1 MNATANQPVTITAT
15 TPATATDTTPITV
28 TVTVTVVPP
37 VSAPDSGATPVHQEA
52 KVPVA
57 VPVDAPTAPPIIE
70 SPPALPTTPAVV
82 PASEPAPQLQPP
94 AASASETPTAPSL
107 LQKMKKWLIPILVI
121 SALVMA
127 ALVAWQMLRP
137 KGPGKD
143 VVNGNGRLEATEI
156 DVAAKLAGR
165 VQDILVNEGDFVTAG
180 QTLAHMQVQTLEAQR
195 DEAAA
200 RLQQSITG
208 VASAEAQVAMR
219 ESDKQA
225 VLALVAQ
232 RESESDAAR
241 RRLARSET
249 LTREGAASAQELDD
263 DRARLRSAQAAVV
276 AAQAQVGAAQAAIV
290 AARTQVVSA
299 RSAITAVEATVTRIK
314 ADIDDSALTAPR
326 DGRIQYRIAQPG
338 EVLASGGKVLNL
350 VDLSD
355 VYMTFFVPETVA
367 GKLAMGSEVHLILD
381 TAPQFVIPAKVSFV
395 ASTAQFTPKTV
406 ETASERQKLMF
417 RVKAQIDRE
426 LLQKHLKLVKT
437 GLPGMAWI
445 KIDAQAQWPA
455 ELATKV
461 PQ

>member
-1 MNATANQPVTITAT
+1 MNPTPAPPVTVTALAPGLNPDSPPVTI
-15 TPATATDTTPITV
+15 

-37 VSAPDSGATPVHQEA
+37 APADEVRASAGPSLNAPAPAPTAA
-52 KVPVA
+52 K
-57 VPVDAPTAPPIIE
+57 PVDAPTPAPLAPAVPVPAPPAVA
-70 SPPALPTTPAVV
+70 PPADP
-82 PASEPAPQLQPP
+82 EPAPVDPEPP
-94 AASASETPTAPSL
+94 PPSL
-107 LQKMKKWLIPILVI
+107 LQRARRYLIPVVI
-121 SALVMA
+121 IISLAVA

-137 KGPGKD
+137 QGPGKGFAS
-143 VVNGNGRLEATEI
+143 GNGRLEATEI

-165 VQDILVNEGDFVTAG
+165 VEDILVVEGDFVDAG

-195 DEAAA
+195 DEARA
-200 RLQQSITG
+200 RLQQSITA

-225 VLALVAQ
+225 VLALVTQ

-249 LTREGAASAQELDD
+249 LSREGASSAQELDD
-263 DRARLRSAQAAVV
+263 DRARLRSTQAAVG
-276 AAQAQVGAAQAAIV
+276 AAKAQVGAAQAAIV

-299 RSAITAVEATVTRIK
+299 QSAIVAVTATVTRID
-314 ADIDDSALTAPR
+314 ADIVDSALVAPR
-326 DGRIQYRIAQPG
+326 GGRVQYRIAQPG
-338 EVLASGGKVLNL
+338 EVLAAGGKVLNL
-350 VDLSD
+350 VDLAD

-367 GKLAMGSEVHLILD
+367 GRLALGSEVHLILD
-381 TAPQFVIPAKVSFV
+381 AAPQYVIPARVSFV

-417 RVKAQIDRE
+417 RVKAQIDPD
-426 LLQKHLKLVKT
+426 LLHKHLTLVKT

-445 KIDAQAQWPA
+445 KLDAQGQWPV
-455 ELATKV
+455 ELAVKV